1 MQSLHR
7 GFARGPRGF
16 RDRDEAEVNAMA
28 RPLWKGAISFG
39 LVNVPVEVYPA
50 DQSHAVSFSMLD
62 KRDFAPI
69 GFKRYNKKSGD
80 EVPWGNIVKGYEYE
94 KGQYVVLTD
103 EDFRRANVKA
113 SQTIEI
119 ETFVPASSIPA
130 PYFETPYYLVPT
142 ERGQKAYV
150 LLRDA
155 LANEGKIGVGQVVI
169 RTKQHLVALIPDGP
183 VLMMNVLRYANEVR
197 DTEGLNVP
205 PKSAKTAGVSER
217 ELQLAERLIDDM
229 SGAWKPDQFKDTYHE
244 DLMNRIEDKIKK
256 GETKELT
263 QPEKETGGGRKKAE
277 VIDLMDLLKQSIGKG
292 GKKSAHAAAGR
303 APATKKRAAAKSRTS
318 SQAHAKTSAKR
329 KRA

>member
-1 MQSLHR
+1 
-7 GFARGPRGF
+7 
-16 RDRDEAEVNAMA
+16 MA
-28 RPLWKGAISFG
+28 RPIWKGAISFG

-69 GFKRYNKKSGD
+69 GFKRYNKESGD
-80 EVPWGNIVKGYEYE
+80 EVPWGNVVKGYEYE
-94 KGQYVVLTD
+94 KDQYVVLTD

-169 RTKQHLVALIPDGP
+169 RTKQHLVASIPEGP
-183 VLMMNVLRYANEVR
+183 VLMMEVLRYANEIR
-197 DTEGLNVP
+197 DTDGLSLP
-205 PKSAKTAGVSER
+205 AKAAKTAKAAGVNPR
-217 ELQLAERLIDDM
+217 EMELAQRLIDDM
-229 SGAWKPDQFKDTYHE
+229 SGPWKPDQFKDTYHE
-244 DLMNRIEDKIKK
+244 DLMNRIEEKVKR

-263 QPEKETGGGRKKAE
+263 EPEKEAGGRKKAE
-277 VIDLMDLLKQSIGKG
+277 VIDLMELLKQSIDKG
-292 GKKSAHAAAGR
+292 GKK
-303 APATKKRAAAKSRTS
+303 PARAAAERAATAKKPASKARTTHHSREK
-318 SQAHAKTSAKR
+318 ASAKR
-329 KRA
+329 RRA

>member
-1 MQSLHR
+1 
-7 GFARGPRGF
+7 
-16 RDRDEAEVNAMA
+16 MA
-28 RPLWKGAISFG
+28 RPIWKGAISFG

-50 DQSHAVSFSMLD
+50 DQSHAISFSMLD

-80 EVPWGNIVKGYEYE
+80 EVPWGNVVKGYEYE

-130 PYFETPYYLVPT
+130 PYFETPYYLVPGA
-142 ERGQKAYV
+142 RGEKAYT

-155 LANEGKIGVGQVVI
+155 LASENKIAVGQVVI
-169 RTKQHLVALIPDGP
+169 RTKQHLVALIPEGP
-183 VLMMNVLRYANEVR
+183 VLMMNVLRYANEIR
-197 DTEGLNVP
+197 DTEGLSLP
-205 PKSAKTAGVSER
+205 PKVAKAKAAGVSAR
-217 ELQLAERLIDDM
+217 EMELAQRLIDDL
-229 SGAWKPDQFKDTYHE
+229 SGPWKPEQFKDTYHE
-244 DLMNRIEDKIKK
+244 DLMNRIEEKIKR

-263 QPEKETGGGRKKAE
+263 EPEKEAGGRKKAE
-277 VIDLMDLLKQSIGKG
+277 VIDLMELLKQSIDKG
-292 GKKSAHAAAGR
+292 GKKPARAASE
-303 APATKKRAAAKSRTS
+303 RAAAVKKPASKARTTRHGGEKST
-318 SQAHAKTSAKR
+318 AKR

>member
-1 MQSLHR
+1 
-7 GFARGPRGF
+7 
-16 RDRDEAEVNAMA
+16 MA

-69 GFKRYNKKSGD
+69 GFKRYNKKSGE
-80 EVPWGNIVKGYEYE
+80 EVPWGNVVKGYEYE

-169 RTKQHLVALIPDGP
+169 RTKQHLVALIPEGP

-197 DTEGLNVP
+197 DTEGLSVP

-229 SGAWKPDQFKDTYHE
+229 SGSWKPEQFKDTYHD
-244 DLMNRIEDKIKK
+244 DLMNRIEEKIKK

-263 QPEKETGGGRKKAE
+263 EPEKETGGRKKAE

-292 GKKSAHAAAGR
+292 GKKPAHAAAER
-303 APATKKRAAAKSRTS
+303 APAAKKRAAAKSRTS
-318 SQAHAKTSAKR
+318 SHAREKTSAKR

>member
-1 MQSLHR
+1 
-7 GFARGPRGF
+7 
-16 RDRDEAEVNAMA
+16 MA
-28 RPLWKGAISFG
+28 RPIWKGAISFG

-50 DQSHAVSFSMLD
+50 DQSHAISFSMLD

-80 EVPWGNIVKGYEYE
+80 EVPWGNVVKGYEYE

-130 PYFETPYYLVPT
+130 PYFETPYYLVPGA
-142 ERGQKAYV
+142 RGEKAYT

-155 LANEGKIGVGQVVI
+155 LASENKIAVGQVVI
-169 RTKQHLVALIPDGP
+169 RTKQHLVALIPEGP
-183 VLMMNVLRYANEVR
+183 VLMMNVLRYANEIR
-197 DTEGLNVP
+197 DTEGLSLP
-205 PKSAKTAGVSER
+205 PKAAKAAKAGVSAR
-217 ELQLAERLIDDM
+217 EMELAQRLIDDL
-229 SGAWKPDQFKDTYHE
+229 SGPWKPEQFKDTYHE
-244 DLMNRIEDKIKK
+244 DLMNRIEEKIKR

-263 QPEKETGGGRKKAE
+263 EPEKEAGGRKKAE
-277 VIDLMDLLKQSIGKG
+277 VIDLMELLKQSIDKG
-292 GKKSAHAAAGR
+292 GKKPARAASE
-303 APATKKRAAAKSRTS
+303 RAAAVKKPASKARTTRHGGEKST
-318 SQAHAKTSAKR
+318 AKR